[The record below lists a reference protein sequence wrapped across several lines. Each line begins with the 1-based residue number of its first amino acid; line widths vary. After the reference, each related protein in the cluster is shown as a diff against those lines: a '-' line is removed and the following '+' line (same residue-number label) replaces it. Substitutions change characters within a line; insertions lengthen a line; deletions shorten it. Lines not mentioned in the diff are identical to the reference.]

1 VNFNAKLY
9 VPLCVPNMNLV
20 NSNFYSLYFVTPSQE
35 LLELN
40 SLRRR
45 AGTISTSHMPV
56 HGVTYLRH
64 FTYPTLVTI
73 EANISKPNPA
83 HRTQIIRELKG
94 LQDIISLSVVH
105 WHMGSKGWRFATQEE
120 VAESPEMTAAP
131 EPLNGATYLQDIY
144 FKADPQYS
152 GRYTVPILW
161 DKKTNT
167 IVNNESSEI
176 IRFLYTEFDDLVD
189 EKFRGN
195 PFYPEDKRG
204 VIDEL
209 NSWVYDTINNGV
221 YKSGIATK
229 QGAYE
234 DAVTALFA
242 SLDCVEALLKSSAGP
257 YLLGEK
263 ITEADVRLYP
273 TIIRFDP
280 VYVQHFKCN
289 IGMIRHEYAPSSSLH
304 SLKKVRKLTIKSYPA
319 IHKWL
324 RHLYWEVPAFKKTT
338 NFEHIK
344 KVSGQEQ
351 TQNFSATVV

>member
-1 VNFNAKLY
+1 
-9 VPLCVPNMNLV
+9 
-20 NSNFYSLYFVTPSQE
+20 
-35 LLELN
+35 
-40 SLRRR
+40 
-45 AGTISTSHMPV
+45 
-56 HGVTYLRH
+56 
-64 FTYPTLVTI
+64 
-73 EANISKPNPA
+73 
-83 HRTQIIRELKG
+83 
-94 LQDIISLSVVH
+94 
-105 WHMGSKGWRFATQEE
+105 MGSKGWRFATEEE
-120 VAESPEMTAAP
+120 VAESPEMIAAP

-195 PFYPEDKRG
+195 LFYPEEKRG

-242 SLDCVEALLKSSAGP
+242 SLDRVEALLKSSTGP
-257 YLLGEK
+257 YLLGDK

-289 IGMIRHEYAPSSSLH
+289 IGMIRHEYAPSPSLH
-304 SLKKVRKLTIKSYPA
+304 
-319 IHKWL
+319 
-324 RHLYWEVPAFKKTT
+324 
-338 NFEHIK
+338 
-344 KVSGQEQ
+344 
-351 TQNFSATVV
+351 